1 MMNYDD
7 TYSMYSMMMMMMM
20 EVMVWNLI
28 LTIMMRTDVGE
39 NDGGGKCWEQGLID
53 HCNNSE

>member
-7 TYSMYSMMMMMMM
+7 MYSMMMMMMMMM

-39 NDGGGKCWEQGLID
+39 NDGGGKC
-53 HCNNSE
+53 

>member
-7 TYSMYSMMMMMMM
+7 TYSMMMMM

-39 NDGGGKCWEQGLID
+39 NDGGGKC
-53 HCNNSE
+53 